1 MLKPY
6 CSERDLF
13 IRISAEQASRF
24 AKEQCDDFN
33 PIHDPGNKRFCVPGD
48 LLFAISLNKYG
59 VSKAMTFTFMTLV
72 TADMGLVFPESEA
85 RKIIIYN
92 EKEKSV
98 LEIERSGEIN
108 HDNVLIESLTKNY
121 IKFSG
126 KNFPSLLMP
135 LMREHQI
142 MFNPSCPLVMY
153 HSISFELDTLDIKN
167 EMQLKLLSTNMDVF
181 HKRAHSFLYF
191 EMFDGEKIIGRG
203 TKKVI
208 VAGLK
213 PYSHDAITEFAD
225 KYTAKRDAFKI
236 VNF

>member
-1 MLKPY
+1 MLKTY
-6 CSERDLF
+6 CSERDQF
-13 IRISAEQASRF
+13 IIISAEQASTF

-48 LLFAISLNKYG
+48 LLFAIALNKYG
-59 VSKAMTFTFMTLV
+59 ISKTMTFTFTSMV
-72 TADMGLVFPESEA
+72 TADMGLVFPESDEL
-85 RKIIIYN
+85 KIIICN

-98 LEIERSGEIN
+98 LEIERSGEIS
-108 HDNVLIESLTKNY
+108 HDNVLIGSVTKNY
-121 IKFSG
+121 VKFSG

-135 LMREHQI
+135 LMKEHQV

-153 HSISFELDTLDIKN
+153 HSISFELDTLELKN
-167 EMQLKLLSTNMDVF
+167 ELQLQLSSTNMELT
-181 HKRAHSFLYF
+181 HKRANSFLHF

-208 VAGLK
+208 IAGLK
-213 PYSHDAITEFAD
+213 PYDHDSITEFAK
-225 KYTAKRDAFKI
+225 KYTARRDAFLI